1 MKTLQNPYYR
11 LCNVNFTMKDEYD
24 LLNMKILNIFQV
36 PPSLERSILW
46 EVDK

>member
-1 MKTLQNPYYR
+1 MKTLSTPYYR
-11 LCNVNFTMKDEYD
+11 LRNVNFIIKDEYD